1 MYVCTYD
8 SESGAPEGFVLS
20 SCLATRGSA
29 MPCHAA
35 QFVLTFRPFEHDAYV
50 CGCRSLFRRHRRSG
64 FHETGQQN
72 CQGQQNCKGQHCAI
86 VVNSG
91 CGCCGRCLCY
101 FNSIAIRRPD
111 RPTGPESMAPK
122 LRKKVCQSAG
132 RAQTVRSAR
141 VDPRTLTSPVGR
153 MSAAQAAEQAVVAQL
168 EPAEWEFD
176 EYVPMWCSCVADT
189 AEQASVARLH
199 SAEWEFDDHVAMEC
213 RGGDHQGWALVAYIE
228 HLMEEQLALNLSCQW
243 ERWS

>member
-1 MYVCTYD
+1 MYR
-8 SESGAPEGFVLS
+8 SRSGVSG
-20 SCLATRGSA
+20 G
-29 MPCHAA
+29 
-35 QFVLTFRPFEHDAYV
+35 D
-50 CGCRSLFRRHRRSG
+50 RHRLTVIASLVATHFIDSMANLTQTPHHRS
-64 FHETGQQN
+64 
-72 CQGQQNCKGQHCAI
+72 I

-91 CGCCGRCLCY
+91 CGCCARCLCY
-101 FNSIAIRRPD
+101 FSSIAIRRPD